1 MSFEL
6 IHNLCIQFYLK
17 AESSK
22 LYWVG
27 AALLFISFLFVLMSL
42 DFFNLRIVNDVPLAL
57 ATGAAVLQGL
67 CVMNDFAL

>member
-1 MSFEL
+1 M
-6 IHNLCIQFYLK
+6 K

-67 CVMNDFAL
+67 WLKVVRNERLYIIIV